1 MECSICCEKINK
13 STHKLVTCTFC
24 PIVNGFQPCLT
35 CVKRY
40 LLETTQNAHCMNC
53 KHEWSRVDLY
63 TRLPKVFLNGE
74 YKARRQEISLEKEKS
89 MMPAT
94 QPYVE
99 IALERRDAAKMERDI
114 QNIVIRR
121 SNIDTY
127 SDAYL
132 ETEIEKVRK
141 EHAWKCL
148 MNEIRIKERRLNR
161 IQNGGGAE
169 RAHFV
174 RKCPMEDC
182 RGFLSSAWKCGLCRT
197 NVCSKC
203 HEPKLEGEGTIEVVE
218 EEVVEEEVA
227 GGGETK
233 EDAEGTK
240 VEENE
245 VGETIE
251 ALPVPGRARGHV
263 CDPNN
268 VETANLL
275 KKDSKPCPKCAC
287 IIFKISG
294 CDQMFCTQCHTAFSW
309 KTGAIETK
317 VIHNPHYYQY
327 LRDQSANGEIPR
339 NPLDNP
345 CADILPD
352 GNAFTPDMMRYI
364 DMKLRKLPVF
374 FIEGKTYS
382 TQDIIRN
389 EMLIC
394 NHISAYQLNEHPG
407 VNTNLDLRI
416 KYMMHLITEDAYK
429 QQLLIREKRE
439 EKTREFE
446 MIFRTYVTAARDIIL
461 NFVNISE
468 ISEQIKNQ
476 QTIFTELENLRRYIN
491 VSFEQLIPIFNNTVW
506 RFVKK
511 STRIDLIRTMEKI

>member
-13 STHKLVTCTFC
+13 STHKLILCSFC
-24 PIVNGFQPCLT
+24 PSKDQFQPCLT

-63 TRLPKVFLNGE
+63 TKLPKVFLNGE
-74 YKARRQEISLEKEKS
+74 YKSRREDIILEKERS

-99 IALERRDAAKMERDI
+99 IALERKHAARIEREI
-114 QNIVIRR
+114 EQIVIRR
-121 SNIDTY
+121 ALIDNY
-127 SDAYL
+127 SDAFL
-132 ETEIEKVRK
+132 ETELEKVRK

-148 MNEIRIKERRLNR
+148 MHEIRRKERELNR
-161 IQNGGGAE
+161 RQHGDGE

-182 RGFLSSAWKCGLCRT
+182 RGFLSTAWKCGLCNT
-197 NVCSKC
+197 HVCSKC
-203 HEPKLEGEGTIEVVE
+203 HEPKLETETEVE
-218 EEVVEEEVA
+218 EKKEMEGEEKKEME
-227 GGGETK
+227 GES
-233 EDAEGTK
+233 
-240 VEENE
+240 EENQR
-245 VGETIE
+245 
-251 ALPVPGRARGHV
+251 PARGHV

-287 IIFKISG
+287 VIFKISG

-309 KTGAIETK
+309 KTGSIETK

-327 LRDQSANGEIPR
+327 LRDQSATGEIPR

-352 GNAFTPDMMRYI
+352 GNTFTPDMMRYI
-364 DMKLRKLPVF
+364 DMKLRVLPTF
-374 FIEGKTYS
+374 FIEENANPPAYKI
-382 TQDIIRN
+382 QDVIRN
-389 EMLIC
+389 EMLCC
-394 NHISAYQLNEHPG
+394 NHISAYLLTENLR

-416 KYMMHLITEDAYK
+416 KYMMNLISDESYK
-429 QQLLIREKRE
+429 QQLQIREKKE
-439 EKTREFE
+439 EKAREFE

-461 NFVNISE
+461 NFVNLSLIS
-468 ISEQIKNQ
+468 Q
-476 QTIFTELENLRRYIN
+476 QVAQQRAVYMELENLRRYIN
-491 VSFEQLIPIFNNTVW
+491 VSFANLIPIFHNTVW
-506 RFVKK
+506 RLQKR
-511 STRIDLIRTMEKI
+511 TARIELIRTSAKL

>member
-1 MECSICCEKINK
+1 
-13 STHKLVTCTFC
+13 
-24 PIVNGFQPCLT
+24 
-35 CVKRY
+35 
-40 LLETTQNAHCMNC
+40 MNC

-99 IALERRDAAKMERDI
+99 IAIERRDAAKIEREI
-114 QNIVIRR
+114 QKIVVGRVHM
-121 SNIDTY
+121 DTY
-127 SDAYL
+127 CDAYL
-132 ETEIEKVRK
+132 ETELEKVRK
-141 EHAWKCL
+141 EHAYKCS
-148 MNEIRIKERRLNR
+148 MNEIRLKERRLNR
-161 IQNGGGAE
+161 SQNGNAE

-174 RKCPMEDC
+174 RNCPMEDC
-182 RGFLSSAWKCGLCRT
+182 RGFLSSAWKCGLCHT
-197 NVCSKC
+197 HVCSKC
-203 HEPKLEGEGTIEVVE
+203 HEPKLEDTRVEVVGAE
-218 EEVVEEEVA
+218 EKKEDVETEDAVGTTGEENTVVEVR
-227 GGGETK
+227 
-233 EDAEGTK
+233 
-240 VEENE
+240 
-245 VGETIE
+245 
-251 ALPVPGRARGHV
+251 PRGHI

-309 KTGAIETK
+309 RTGTIETK

-345 CADILPD
+345 CADILPE
-352 GNAFTPDMMRYI
+352 GHVFTQDMIRYI
-364 DMKLRKLPVF
+364 DVKLRKLPVF
-374 FIEGKTYS
+374 FIGDNAYKT
-382 TQDIIRN
+382 QEIIRN

-394 NHISAYQLNEHPG
+394 NQVTAYHLMEHPV
-407 VNTNLDLRI
+407 VNANLDLRI
-416 KYMMHLITEDAYK
+416 KYMMHLITEEVYK

-461 NFVNISE
+461 NYVNLSE
-468 ISEQIKNQ
+468 ISEQIKQ
-476 QTIFTELENLRRYIN
+476 QSTVYNELENLRRYIN
-491 VSFEQLIPIFNNTVW
+491 SSFEQLIPIFNNTVW
-506 RFVKK
+506 RFVQK
-511 STRIDLIRTMEKI
+511 TNRIDLIRTMEKI

>member
-24 PIVNGFQPCLT
+24 PVADTFQPCLT

-99 IALERRDAAKMERDI
+99 VALERRDAAKMERDI
-114 QNIVIRR
+114 QNIIIRR
-121 SNIDTY
+121 SAIDTY
-127 SDAYL
+127 SDAFL

-148 MNEIRIKERRLNR
+148 INEIRIKERRLNR
-161 IQNGGGAE
+161 SQNGGAE

-203 HEPKLEGEGTIEVVE
+203 HEPKLEGEETIEE
-218 EEVVEEEVA
+218 TINEVA
-227 GGGETK
+227 GEEVK
-233 EDAEGTK
+233 EEDAEGTK
-240 VEENE
+240 KEE
-245 VGETIE
+245 
-251 ALPVPGRARGHV
+251 LPVPGRARGHV

-287 IIFKISG
+287 LIFKISG

-309 KTGAIETK
+309 KTGDIETR

-327 LRDQSANGEIPR
+327 LRDQSATGEIPR

-345 CADILPD
+345 CGDILPD
-352 GNAFTPDMMRYI
+352 GQTFTPDMMRYI
-364 DMKLRKLPVF
+364 DVKLRKLPIF
-374 FIEGKTYS
+374 YMEGELSHIPCK
-382 TQDIIRN
+382 TQDMIRN

-394 NHISAYQLNEHPG
+394 NHISAYHLNERPG
-407 VNTNLDLRI
+407 VNANLDLRI
-416 KYMMHLITEDAYK
+416 KYMMHLITDDTYK
-429 QQLLIREKRE
+429 QQLLIREKKE

-468 ISEQIKNQ
+468 LSEQIIQ
-476 QTIFTELENLRRYIN
+476 QRTVYTELENLRRYIN

-506 RFVKK
+506 RFIKK
-511 STRIDLIRTMEKI
+511 TNRIDLIRTMEKI

>member
-1 MECSICCEKINK
+1 
-13 STHKLVTCTFC
+13 
-24 PIVNGFQPCLT
+24 
-35 CVKRY
+35 
-40 LLETTQNAHCMNC
+40 MNC

-74 YKARRQEISLEKEKS
+74 YKARRQEISLEKERS

-99 IALERRDAAKMERDI
+99 IALERRNAAKMEKEI
-114 QNIVIRR
+114 QSIVIRR
-121 SNIDTY
+121 AMIDMY
-127 SDAYL
+127 SDAHL
-132 ETEIEKVRK
+132 ELEIEKVRK
-141 EHAWKCL
+141 EHSWKCL
-148 MNEIRIKERRLNR
+148 LNEIRIKERRLNR
-161 IQNGGGAE
+161 SQNGGVE

-182 RGFLSSAWKCGLCRT
+182 RGFLSIAWKCGLCNT
-197 NVCSKC
+197 HVCSKC
-203 HEPKLEGEGTIEVVE
+203 HEPKLEVIPANE
-218 EEVVEEEVA
+218 ETKTEEKGEEEVA
-227 GGGETK
+227 RNPRE
-233 EDAEGTK
+233 
-240 VEENE
+240 
-245 VGETIE
+245 
-251 ALPVPGRARGHV
+251 HV

-309 KTGAIETK
+309 RTGAIETK

-327 LRDQSANGEIPR
+327 LRDQSATGEIPR

-352 GNAFTPDMMRYI
+352 GQVFTPEMMRYI

-374 FIEGKTYS
+374 FMEDTSVPHAYKI
-382 TQDIIRN
+382 QDIIRN

-394 NHISAYQLNEHPG
+394 NHISAYHLNEHAG

-416 KYMMHLITEDAYK
+416 KYMMHVISEDVYK
-429 QQLLIREKRE
+429 QQLLIREKKE

-446 MIFRTYVTAARDIIL
+446 MIFQTYVTAARDIIL
-461 NFVNISE
+461 NFVNLSE
-468 ISEQIKNQ
+468 ISEQVKMQ
-476 QTIFTELENLRRYIN
+476 STIYTELDNLRRYIN

-511 STRIDLIRTMEKI
+511 SNRIDLIRTMEKI

>member
-1 MECSICCEKINK
+1 MDCSICCEKINK
-13 STHKLVTCTFC
+13 STHKLVVCTFC
-24 PIVNGFQPCLT
+24 PVKDEFQPCLT
-35 CVKRY
+35 CVRRF

-53 KHEWSRVDLY
+53 KHEWSRVDLHS
-63 TRLPKVFLNGE
+63 RLPKVFLNGE

-114 QNIVIRR
+114 QNIIIRR
-121 SNIDTY
+121 STIDTY
-127 SDAYL
+127 SDAFL

-161 IQNGGGAE
+161 SQNGGAE

-174 RKCPMEDC
+174 RNCPMEDC
-182 RGFLSSAWKCGLCRT
+182 RGFLSTAWKCGLCRT

-203 HEPKLEGEGTIEVVE
+203 HEPKLEVEEVTNEVTNQVE
-218 EEVVEEEVA
+218 EETEELV
-227 GGGETK
+227 GGGEEKK
-233 EDAEGTK
+233 E
-240 VEENE
+240 EEEASE
-245 VGETIE
+245 VRR
-251 ALPVPGRARGHV
+251 PRGHV

-309 KTGAIETK
+309 RTGAIETR

-327 LRDQSANGEIPR
+327 LRDQSATGEIPR

-345 CADILPD
+345 CGDILPD
-352 GNAFTPDMMRYI
+352 GHAFTPDMMRYI
-364 DMKLRKLPVF
+364 DVKLRKLPVF
-374 FIEGKTYS
+374 FIDGIAYK

-389 EMLIC
+389 EMLVC
-394 NHISAYQLNEHPG
+394 NHIAAYHLNERPG

-416 KYMMHLITEDAYK
+416 KYMMHIITEDVYK
-429 QQLLIREKRE
+429 QQLQIREKKE

-446 MIFRTYVTAARDIIL
+446 MIFRTYVIAARDIIL
-461 NFVNISE
+461 NFVNLAE
-468 ISEQIKNQ
+468 LSEQIKQ
-476 QTIFTELENLRRYIN
+476 QETVYTELENLRRYIN
-491 VSFEQLIPIFNNTVW
+491 SSFEQLIPIFNNTVW

-511 STRIDLIRTMEKI
+511 PNRIDLIRTMEKI

>member
-1 MECSICCEKINK
+1 MDCSICCEKINK
-13 STHKLVTCTFC
+13 SNHKLVVCNFC
-24 PIVNGFQPCLT
+24 PASDAFQPCLT

-40 LLETTQNAHCMNC
+40 LLETTLNAHCMNC

-63 TRLPKVFLNGE
+63 TRMPKVFLNGE

-99 IALERRDAAKMERDI
+99 IALERKNAAKMERDI

-121 SNIDTY
+121 SSMDTFTN
-127 SDAYL
+127 AYL
-132 ETEIEKVRK
+132 ETELEKVRK
-141 EHAWKCL
+141 EHAWRCL

-161 IQNGGGAE
+161 SQNSGSE
-169 RAHFV
+169 RARFV

-182 RGFLSSAWKCGLCRT
+182 RGFLSTAWKCGLCNT
-197 NVCSKC
+197 HVCSKC
-203 HEPKLEGEGTIEVVE
+203 HEPKEDGEVATEGEEV
-218 EEVVEEEVA
+218 EVA
-227 GGGETK
+227 NEVEGGEETK
-233 EDAEGTK
+233 E
-240 VEENE
+240 EN
-245 VGETIE
+245 
-251 ALPVPGRARGHV
+251 PRRGHV

-309 KTGAIETK
+309 RSGEIETK

-327 LRDQSANGEIPR
+327 LRDQSATGEIAR

-345 CADILPD
+345 CADLLPD

-364 DMKLRKLPVF
+364 DVKLRKFPVF
-374 FIEGKTYS
+374 FIDDSPYRI
-382 TQDIIRN
+382 QDIIRN

-394 NHISAYQLNEHPG
+394 NHISAYHLIERPG
-407 VNTNLDLRI
+407 VNMNLDLRI
-416 KYMMHLITEDAYK
+416 KYMMHIITEEAYK
-429 QQLLIREKRE
+429 QQLLIREKKE
-439 EKTREFE
+439 EKAREFE

-468 ISEQIKNQ
+468 LLEQIAQ
-476 QTIFTELENLRRYIN
+476 QHTVYTELENLRRYIN
-491 VSFEQLIPIFNNTVW
+491 GSFEQLIPIFNNTVW

-511 STRIDLIRTMEKI
+511 TTRIDLIRTMEKI

>member
-24 PIVNGFQPCLT
+24 PIADGFEPCLT

-63 TRLPKVFLNGE
+63 TRMPKVFLNGE

-99 IALERRDAAKMERDI
+99 IALERRDAAKIEREI
-114 QNIVIRR
+114 QNIVIGRL
-121 SNIDTY
+121 SIDTY

-132 ETEIEKVRK
+132 ETELEKVRK
-141 EHAWKCL
+141 EHAYKCS
-148 MNEIRIKERRLNR
+148 MNEIRLKERRLNR
-161 IQNGGGAE
+161 SQNGNAE

-174 RKCPMEDC
+174 RNCPMENC
-182 RGFLSSAWKCGLCRT
+182 RGFLSSAWKCGLCHT
-197 NVCSKC
+197 HVCSKC
-203 HEPKLEGEGTIEVVE
+203 HEPKLEDEGTPEVAVE
-218 EEVVEEEVA
+218 EKKEEEK
-227 GGGETK
+227 T
-233 EDAEGTK
+233 
-240 VEENE
+240 EEE
-245 VGETIE
+245 PERRT
-251 ALPVPGRARGHV
+251 RGHV

-309 KTGAIETK
+309 RTGAIETK

-327 LRDQSANGEIPR
+327 LRDQSATGEIPR

-352 GNAFTPDMMRYI
+352 GHVFTPDMIRYI

-374 FIEGKTYS
+374 FMGDIAYK
-382 TQDIIRN
+382 TQDVIRN

-394 NHISAYQLNEHPG
+394 NHIAAYHLMEHPV
-407 VNTNLDLRI
+407 VNANLDLRI
-416 KYMMHLITEDAYK
+416 KYMMHLITEEAYK

-439 EKTREFE
+439 EKSREFE

-461 NFVNISE
+461 NYLNIAE
-468 ISEQIKNQ
+468 ISEQIKQ
-476 QTIFTELENLRRYIN
+476 QSIVYTELENLRRYIN
-491 VSFEQLIPIFNNTVW
+491 SSFEQLIPIFNNTVW
-506 RFVKK
+506 RFVQKPN
-511 STRIDLIRTMEKI
+511 RIDLIRTMEKI

>member
-1 MECSICCEKINK
+1 MDCSICCEKINK
-13 STHKLVTCTFC
+13 SNHKLVVCNFC
-24 PIVNGFQPCLT
+24 PASDAFQPCLT

-40 LLETTQNAHCMNC
+40 LLETTLNAHCMNC

-63 TRLPKVFLNGE
+63 TRMPKVFLNGE

-99 IALERRDAAKMERDI
+99 IALERKNAAKMERDI

-121 SNIDTY
+121 SSMDTFTN
-127 SDAYL
+127 AYL
-132 ETEIEKVRK
+132 ETELEKVRK
-141 EHAWKCL
+141 EHAWRCL

-161 IQNGGGAE
+161 SQNSGSE
-169 RAHFV
+169 RARFV

-182 RGFLSSAWKCGLCRT
+182 RGFLSTAWKCGLCNT
-197 NVCSKC
+197 HVCSKC
-203 HEPKLEGEGTIEVVE
+203 HEPKEKDDVVVGGEDTTEEEGE
-218 EEVVEEEVA
+218 
-227 GGGETK
+227 ETK
-233 EDAEGTK
+233 EETK
-240 VEENE
+240 EEETKEEN
-245 VGETIE
+245 
-251 ALPVPGRARGHV
+251 PRRGHV

-309 KTGAIETK
+309 RTGEIETK

-327 LRDQSANGEIPR
+327 LRDQSATGEIAR

-345 CADILPD
+345 CADLLPD

-364 DMKLRKLPVF
+364 DVKLRKFPVF
-374 FIEGKTYS
+374 FIDDSAYKI
-382 TQDIIRN
+382 QDSIRN

-394 NHISAYQLNEHPG
+394 NHISAYHLNERPG

-416 KYMMHLITEDAYK
+416 KYMMHIITEEAYK
-429 QQLLIREKRE
+429 QQLLIREKKE
-439 EKTREFE
+439 EKAREFE

-468 ISEQIKNQ
+468 LLEQIAQ
-476 QTIFTELENLRRYIN
+476 QHTVYTELENLRRYIN
-491 VSFEQLIPIFNNTVW
+491 GSFEQLIPIFNNTVW

>member
-24 PIVNGFQPCLT
+24 PVADTFQPCLT

-53 KHEWSRVDLY
+53 KHEWTRVYLY
-63 TRLPKVFLNGE
+63 TYLPKVFLNGE

-99 IALERRDAAKMERDI
+99 VALERRDAAKMERDI
-114 QNIVIRR
+114 QNIVISR
-121 SNIDTY
+121 SCIDTY

-132 ETEIEKVRK
+132 ETELLKVRK

-161 IQNGGGAE
+161 SQNGGAE

-203 HEPKLEGEGTIEVVE
+203 HEPKLEEEVV
-218 EEVVEEEVA
+218 EEVVEEEVD
-227 GGGETK
+227 GEEK
-233 EDAEGTK
+233 KEEDAEGTM
-240 VEENE
+240 VEGINVEP
-245 VGETIE
+245 
-251 ALPVPGRARGHV
+251 ARRPRGHV

-287 IIFKISG
+287 LIFKISG

-309 KTGAIETK
+309 KTGDIETR

-345 CADILPD
+345 CGDILPD
-352 GNAFTPDMMRYI
+352 GHAFTSDMMRYI
-364 DMKLRKLPVF
+364 DVKLRKLPF
-374 FIEGKTYS
+374 FFTDESTIGKKI
-382 TQDIIRN
+382 QDIIRN

-394 NHISAYQLNEHPG
+394 NHISAYHLHEHPG

-429 QQLLIREKRE
+429 QQLLIREKKE

-461 NFVNISE
+461 NFVNIPE
-468 ISEQIKNQ
+468 ISEQIIQ
-476 QTIFTELENLRRYIN
+476 QRTVYTELENLRRYIN
-491 VSFEQLIPIFNNTVW
+491 SSFEQLIPIFNNTVW
-506 RFVKK
+506 RFVTKHN
-511 STRIDLIRTMEKI
+511 RIDLIRTMEKI

>member
-1 MECSICCEKINK
+1 MDCSICCEKINK
-13 STHKLVTCTFC
+13 STHKLVVCNFC
-24 PIVNGFQPCLT
+24 PVADAFQPCLT

-40 LLETTQNAHCMNC
+40 LLETTLNAHCMNC

-63 TRLPKVFLNGE
+63 TRMPKVFLNGE

-99 IALERRDAAKMERDI
+99 IAIERKNAAKMERDI
-114 QNIVIRR
+114 QNIVILR
-121 SNIDTY
+121 NAMDAF

-132 ETEIEKVRK
+132 EKELEKVRK
-141 EHAWKCL
+141 EHAWRCL
-148 MNEIRIKERRLNR
+148 MNEIRIKERRLDRSRNSV
-161 IQNGGGAE
+161 AE
-169 RAHFV
+169 RARFV

-182 RGFLSSAWKCGLCRT
+182 RGFLSTAWKCGLCNT
-197 NVCSKC
+197 HVCSKC
-203 HEPKLEGEGTIEVVE
+203 HEPKEKDEIEVGVE
-218 EEVVEEEVA
+218 V

-233 EDAEGTK
+233 EEEG
-240 VEENE
+240 ED
-245 VGETIE
+245 
-251 ALPVPGRARGHV
+251 GRVRGHV

-309 KTGAIETK
+309 RTGEIETK

-327 LRDQSANGEIPR
+327 LRDQSATGEIAR

-345 CADILPD
+345 CAEILPD
-352 GNAFTPDMMRYI
+352 GDAFTRDMMRYI
-364 DMKLRKLPVF
+364 DVKLRHLPVF
-374 FIEGKTYS
+374 CID
-382 TQDIIRN
+382 DISYKIQNLIRN

-394 NHISAYQLNEHPG
+394 NHISVYHLNERPG

-416 KYMMHLITEDAYK
+416 KYMMHIITEDGYK
-429 QQLLIREKRE
+429 QQLQIREKKE
-439 EKTREFE
+439 EKAREFE

-468 ISEQIKNQ
+468 LSDQIQ
-476 QTIFTELENLRRYIN
+476 QQSIVYTEL
-491 VSFEQLIPIFNNTVW
+491 
-506 RFVKK
+506 
-511 STRIDLIRTMEKI
+511 

>member
-1 MECSICCEKINK
+1 
-13 STHKLVTCTFC
+13 
-24 PIVNGFQPCLT
+24 
-35 CVKRY
+35 
-40 LLETTQNAHCMNC
+40 MNC

-121 SNIDTY
+121 SSIDTY
-127 SDAYL
+127 SDAFL

-161 IQNGGGAE
+161 SQNGHAE

-203 HEPKLEGEGTIEVVE
+203 HEPKLEEVEGTIEEVEGTIEVEVEGTIE
-218 EEVVEEEVA
+218 EE
-227 GGGETK
+227 
-233 EDAEGTK
+233 GT
-240 VEENE
+240 
-245 VGETIE
+245 TRR
-251 ALPVPGRARGHV
+251 PRGHV

-309 KTGAIETK
+309 RTGAIETK

-345 CADILPD
+345 CADILPE
-352 GNAFTPDMMRYI
+352 GHAFTQDMIRYI
-364 DMKLRKLPVF
+364 DVKLRRLSVF
-374 FIEGKTYS
+374 FIGDVSYKI
-382 TQDIIRN
+382 QDIIRN

-394 NHISAYQLNEHPG
+394 NHISAYHLTEHPG

-429 QQLLIREKRE
+429 QQLLIREKKE

-461 NFVNISE
+461 NYVNTPE

-476 QTIFTELENLRRYIN
+476 HTVYTELENLRRYIN
-491 VSFEQLIPIFNNTVW
+491 SSFEQLIPIFNNTVW

-511 STRIDLIRTMEKI
+511 PNRIDLIRTMEKI

>member
-1 MECSICCEKINK
+1 
-13 STHKLVTCTFC
+13 
-24 PIVNGFQPCLT
+24 
-35 CVKRY
+35 
-40 LLETTQNAHCMNC
+40 MNC
-53 KHEWSRVDLY
+53 KHEWSRVDLHS
-63 TRLPKVFLNGE
+63 RLPKVFLNGE

-114 QNIVIRR
+114 QNIIIRR
-121 SNIDTY
+121 STIDTY
-127 SDAYL
+127 SDVFL

-161 IQNGGGAE
+161 SQNGGAE

-174 RKCPMEDC
+174 RNCPMEDC
-182 RGFLSSAWKCGLCRT
+182 RGFLSTAWKCGLCRT

-203 HEPKLEGEGTIEVVE
+203 HEPKLEDANE
-218 EEVVEEEVA
+218 EEIVEGEVEVA
-227 GGGETK
+227 AGMGGEETK
-233 EDAEGTK
+233 EA
-240 VEENE
+240 NE

-251 ALPVPGRARGHV
+251 VRRPRGHI

-309 KTGAIETK
+309 RTGAIETR

-327 LRDQSANGEIPR
+327 LRDQSATGEIPR

-345 CADILPD
+345 CGDILPD
-352 GNAFTPDMMRYI
+352 GHAFTPDMMRYI
-364 DMKLRKLPVF
+364 DVKLRKLPVF
-374 FIEGKTYS
+374 FIDGIAYK

-394 NHISAYQLNEHPG
+394 NHISAYHLNERPG

-416 KYMMHLITEDAYK
+416 KYMMHIITEDVYK
-429 QQLLIREKRE
+429 QQLQIREKKE

-461 NFVNISE
+461 NFVNLAE
-468 ISEQIKNQ
+468 MSEQIMQQ
-476 QTIFTELENLRRYIN
+476 QTVYTELENLRRYIN
-491 VSFEQLIPIFNNTVW
+491 GSFEQLIPIFNNTVW
-506 RFVKK
+506 RFVKA
-511 STRIDLIRTMEKI
+511 SYRIDLIRTMEKI

>member
-1 MECSICCEKINK
+1 
-13 STHKLVTCTFC
+13 
-24 PIVNGFQPCLT
+24 
-35 CVKRY
+35 
-40 LLETTQNAHCMNC
+40 MNC

-63 TRLPKVFLNGE
+63 TRMPKVFLNGE

-99 IALERRDAAKMERDI
+99 IAIERRDAAKIEREI
-114 QNIVIRR
+114 QKIVVGRVHM
-121 SNIDTY
+121 DTY
-127 SDAYL
+127 CDAYL
-132 ETEIEKVRK
+132 ETELEKVRK

-161 IQNGGGAE
+161 SQNSGSTE

-174 RKCPMEDC
+174 RNCPMEDC
-182 RGFLSSAWKCGLCRT
+182 RGFLSTAWKCGLCRT

-203 HEPKLEGEGTIEVVE
+203 HEPKLEGTNEIEETKEEVTNEGEEVQGTTEGTTEGTIE
-218 EEVVEEEVA
+218 
-227 GGGETK
+227 
-233 EDAEGTK
+233 
-240 VEENE
+240 EN
-245 VGETIE
+245 
-251 ALPVPGRARGHV
+251 PRRPRGHV

-287 IIFKISG
+287 LIFKISG

-309 KTGAIETK
+309 RTGAIETR

-327 LRDQSANGEIPR
+327 LRDQSATGEIPR

-352 GNAFTPDMMRYI
+352 GNVFITNVMIYI
-364 DMKLRKLPVF
+364 DVKLRKLPPF
-374 FIEGKTYS
+374 FIDGIAYK

-394 NHISAYQLNEHPG
+394 NHISAYHLNERPG

-416 KYMMHLITEDAYK
+416 KYMMHIITEDAYK
-429 QQLLIREKRE
+429 QQLLIREKKE

-461 NFVNISE
+461 NFVNIAE
-468 ISEQIKNQ
+468 ISEQIMNQ
-476 QTIFTELENLRRYIN
+476 HNVYTELENLRRYIN
-491 VSFEQLIPIFNNTVW
+491 SSFEQLIPIFNNTVW
-506 RFVKK
+506 RFVPK
-511 STRIDLIRTMEKI
+511 TNRIDLIRTMEKI

>member
-13 STHKLVTCTFC
+13 STHKLVVCNFC
-24 PIVNGFQPCLT
+24 PNSDAFHPCLS

-40 LLETTQNAHCMNC
+40 LLETTNTAHCMNC

-63 TRLPKVFLNGE
+63 TRMPKVFLNGE
-74 YKARRQEISLEKEKS
+74 YLNRRKEISLEKERS

-99 IALERRDAAKMERDI
+99 IALERRTAAKMEREI

-121 SNIDTY
+121 STIDTY
-127 SDAYL
+127 SDVYL

-148 MNEIRIKERRLNR
+148 INEIRIKERRLNR
-161 IQNGGGAE
+161 SQNGRSE

-182 RGFLSSAWKCGLCRT
+182 RGFLSTAWKCGLCNT
-197 NVCSKC
+197 HVCSKC
-203 HEPKLEGEGTIEVVE
+203 HEPKLEGEIEVT
-218 EEVVEEEVA
+218 EV
-227 GGGETK
+227 
-233 EDAEGTK
+233 
-240 VEENE
+240 ENE
-245 VGETIE
+245 VGGTEVE
-251 ALPVPGRARGHV
+251 NEVGGGEEKKEVGGGEEKKEEEENPRQGHV

-309 KTGAIETK
+309 KTGEIETK

-327 LRDQSANGEIPR
+327 LRDQSATGEIAR

-352 GNAFTPDMMRYI
+352 GDAFTPDMMRYI
-364 DMKLRKLPVF
+364 DMKLRKLPPF
-374 FIEGKTYS
+374 FIGDIGYK

-394 NHISAYQLNEHPG
+394 NHITAYHLNENHG

-429 QQLLIREKRE
+429 QQLQIREKKE
-439 EKTREFE
+439 EKAREFE

-461 NFVNISE
+461 NFVNIAE
-468 ISEQIKNQ
+468 LSEQMAQ
-476 QTIFTELENLRRYIN
+476 QQIVFTELENLRRYIN
-491 VSFEQLIPIFNNTVW
+491 GSFEQLIPIFNNTVW

-511 STRIDLIRTMEKI
+511 LNRIDLIRTSEKI